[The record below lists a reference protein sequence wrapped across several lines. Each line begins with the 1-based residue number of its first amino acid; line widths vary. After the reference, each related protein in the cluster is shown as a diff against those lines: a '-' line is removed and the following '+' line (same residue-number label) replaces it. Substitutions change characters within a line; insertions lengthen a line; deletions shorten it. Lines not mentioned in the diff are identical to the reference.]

1 MRLNIFSRLF
11 LGYIAIILVLGA
23 INAYSV
29 FTLHRLNVEVTLIFN
44 RDQRVVDLK
53 QKLVDSLL
61 SQVGSAK
68 KFVITGDPIFLD
80 QTISG
85 QKEFEK
91 HLAQVS
97 SIAGLNE
104 RKDLLD
110 GVVSSYGEYTS
121 LVNEEIE
128 LVRTKEPYS
137 KSEYGGRTDKAV
149 EQVLERLKTL
159 ENSYL
164 QDIQDRMNRIRET
177 AAQAQRMS
185 VMLFVA
191 AILLVILGSFISTRG
206 ITKPLK
212 VLMEKTKEISRGVF
226 EGNLSIASPREVS
239 ELAGA
244 LNRMCEKL
252 KEVDTMKS
260 GFFATMSHELRTPLA
275 SIKQGIS
282 LLRDR
287 AGGPVPEKQK
297 RLFTILS
304 EETNRLIDLVNSLLE
319 LSKMEAGMMPFSLN
333 QENFP
338 SLVRRVITE
347 MAPLIEAKKVGISM
361 DFGDE
366 KEIPS
371 LKLDRERILQ
381 ALRNLVG
388 NAVKF
393 TPEQGSITIR
403 AYRKDHAV
411 EFTITDTGPGVPDEN
426 LETIFEKFHQLPGQA
441 RGSIKG
447 TGLGLAFVKHIV
459 LAHGGKVWAENEPGK
474 GTTFIFALP
483 L

>member
-1 MRLNIFSRLF
+1 
-11 LGYIAIILVLGA
+11 
-23 INAYSV
+23 
-29 FTLHRLNVEVTLIFN
+29 
-44 RDQRVVDLK
+44 
-53 QKLVDSLL
+53 
-61 SQVGSAK
+61 
-68 KFVITGDPIFLD
+68 
-80 QTISG
+80 
-85 QKEFEK
+85 
-91 HLAQVS
+91 
-97 SIAGLNE
+97 
-104 RKDLLD
+104 
-110 GVVSSYGEYTS
+110 
-121 LVNEEIE
+121 
-128 LVRTKEPYS
+128 
-137 KSEYGGRTDKAV
+137 
-149 EQVLERLKTL
+149 
-159 ENSYL
+159 
-164 QDIQDRMNRIRET
+164 
-177 AAQAQRMS
+177 
-185 VMLFVA
+185 
-191 AILLVILGSFISTRG
+191 
-206 ITKPLK
+206 
-212 VLMEKTKEISRGVF
+212 
-226 EGNLSIASPREVS
+226 
-239 ELAGA
+239 
-244 LNRMCEKL
+244 MCEKL

-403 AYRKDHAV
+403 AYRRDHAV

-459 LAHGGKVWAENEPGK
+459 LAHGGKVWGENEPGK